1 MQMDKSTHDLHMWI
15 MINAAQAYKDK
26 PKLGLMSASISFSY
40 VTQHAKTD
48 LMKHGLHV
56 VEATAGR

>member
-26 PKLGLMSASISFSY
+26 PKLRLDVSFNKFFICNP
-40 VTQHAKTD
+40 TH
-48 LMKHGLHV
+48 
-56 VEATAGR
+56 